1 MKIEEEKI
9 LVSSHGYA
17 DANIFFLQGYPLRE
31 DLENGLALSG
41 FQERFIDDILH
52 QYKLNLK
59 ECYRS
64 AFIKEQLEYSGI
76 NPKKLR
82 LAMSKLDINKYE
94 SILFDEIK
102 YVKPNIIVPLDDI
115 ALRAVFTHLNEIK
128 KPKGRKYWINC
139 YRGSILPVRE
149 DWQAQLDFYPKI
161 IPTIGPQYLFSD
173 WTARSYISLDYRKIV
188 ENQYNINKVEDFGK
202 IWVARRAEDFQRFLE
217 RSYIKDATRL
227 SFDIETYNGLITCIS
242 FTFDGIEAVTVPMLG
257 DKTIS
262 NSEEVM
268 LWRLV
273 SRVLRAPIAKNNQ
286 NIKYDWTI
294 LERHG
299 FHVENVESD
308 TMLKGHLLYPE
319 LPKGLDF
326 YTSIYT
332 PISYYKDEG
341 KEFNP
346 KLHSRDRLY
355 IYCSKDALAAHISS
369 IEMDKELEDSAL
381 AELYNKEI
389 NPLILIYKNIDETG
403 IRIDDSVKHEL
414 NRKYSMLY
422 NSNLLILRNLIANP
436 HFNPKSNPQV
446 GELIYNELKFP
457 VRYKISEDGNRRFK
471 CDKETLDDL
480 LINFTTDVVKSDIIS
495 RIILARKLA
504 KVTEYINT
512 PLRPDGRFCSC
523 SNLAGTESGR
533 TSFSKTIDEIFTAN
547 GEKIRIGRSLQ
558 TITKHGFKVDEEIFE
573 EIEDKEI
580 AADLRSMFVPTK
592 DFVFIEVD
600 GSQAEARVVAVLC
613 EDYDLLAQFDLK
625 PNIHQKTA
633 SLLFGIS
640 AEQVFKDRPFIPKV
654 GVSYY
659 HIGKITRHAGN
670 NNIHKIRLSQISH
683 LPVDKCQ
690 EILTKFHQNNP
701 KIREI
706 FHKEIK
712 ECLIKDSRILVTP
725 FGRRRQFLAKYDD
738 YLVGEAIGYIQ
749 QSTVSDLTKFSLH
762 RIVTQLKDHY
772 IKDFRFLNESHDSF
786 LAEVSKDFINKYIET
801 AKLIYERKFSFIN
814 CSLSRNFELSIP
826 CEIMISDENWMN
838 MKEFKV

>member
-332 PISYYKDEG
+332 PISYYK
-341 KEFNP
+341 
-346 KLHSRDRLY
+346 
-355 IYCSKDALAAHISS
+355 
-369 IEMDKELEDSAL
+369 
-381 AELYNKEI
+381 KEI

-600 GSQAEARVVAVLC
+600 GSQADARVVAVLC

-640 AEQVFKDRPFIPKV
+640 AEQVFK
-654 GVSYY
+654 Y
-659 HIGKITRHAGN
+659 
-670 NNIHKIRLSQISH
+670 
-683 LPVDKCQ
+683 
-690 EILTKFHQNNP
+690 
-701 KIREI
+701 
-706 FHKEIK
+706 
-712 ECLIKDSRILVTP
+712 
-725 FGRRRQFLAKYDD
+725 
-738 YLVGEAIGYIQ
+738 
-749 QSTVSDLTKFSLH
+749 
-762 RIVTQLKDHY
+762 
-772 IKDFRFLNESHDSF
+772 
-786 LAEVSKDFINKYIET
+786 
-801 AKLIYERKFSFIN
+801 
-814 CSLSRNFELSIP
+814 
-826 CEIMISDENWMN
+826 
-838 MKEFKV
+838 